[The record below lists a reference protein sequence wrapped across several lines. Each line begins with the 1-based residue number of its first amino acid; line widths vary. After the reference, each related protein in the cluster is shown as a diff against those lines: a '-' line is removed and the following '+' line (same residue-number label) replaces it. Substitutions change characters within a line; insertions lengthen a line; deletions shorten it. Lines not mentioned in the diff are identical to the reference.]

1 MSANNFSDPSFAYAM
16 GVQRG
21 RIERA
26 ESNAAS
32 WKSHAR
38 NLEEKLKIAE
48 EAQMF
53 REVAREATV
62 VVLEAALAAL
72 SAKDPSS
79 PLLDGNLR
87 EQMRRRHI
95 ADTLAT
101 KGYQFDISKG
111 ELIGKKR

>member
-1 MSANNFSDPSFAYAM
+1 
-16 GVQRG
+16 
-21 RIERA
+21 
-26 ESNAAS
+26 
-32 WKSHAR
+32 
-38 NLEEKLKIAE
+38 
-48 EAQMF
+48 MF

-95 ADTLAT
+95 ADTLAA

-111 ELIGKKR
+111 ELIGKTR